1 MQFRN
6 YFGLIRSRSV
16 VFLGRKPRQ
25 SLSLRSTSRTAI
37 REMVINDPATVAE
50 LRELYPRYEQALVSN
65 DVETLMS
72 MFWASPYV
80 ARFGP
85 TESLY
90 GISEIEAFRK
100 GRSPANLQR
109 TIKRLDIVTF
119 GKDFASITLAFERE
133 IEGRITR
140 GRQSQTWARLPEG
153 WRIVFAHVS
162 LLP

>member
-1 MQFRN
+1 MRAA
-6 YFGLIRSRSV
+6 GKEDV
-16 VFLGRKPRQ
+16 
-25 SLSLRSTSRTAI
+25 LSSML
-37 REMVINDPATVAE
+37 INDPSTVAE

-90 GISEIEAFRK
+90 GISEIDAFRK
-100 GRSPANLQR
+100 GRSPANLER
-109 TIKRLDIVTF
+109 TIKRLDIVPF

-133 IEGRITR
+133 IEGRVR
-140 GRQSQTWARLPEG
+140 HGRQSQTWVRLAEG

>member
-1 MQFRN
+1 VWFSLEENHDKAYR
-6 YFGLIRSRSV
+6 FGLHQ
-16 VFLGRKPRQ
+16 L
-25 SLSLRSTSRTAI
+25 RTAI

-162 LLP
+162 LVA